1 MKSSRGV
8 FANRTLNMRSVRA
21 IGYDMDYTIVHYH
34 VKRWE
39 ALAFHFLRQRLV
51 ELGWPVADAV
61 FHEDFGMRGLVIDKA
76 HGNIVKANRF
86 GYVKKAMHG
95 FKTLEFEVTKSLY
108 SHDYIDL
115 SQDRWAFV
123 NTFFSLSE
131 ICMFAYAVE
140 ACDAGRFSAHISY
153 AEIAHVI
160 RRELDEAHLEG
171 DMKRVIMAEPD
182 QYIDVDPDVVQTLR
196 DQKQA
201 DKKVMLITNSDWT
214 FTNAM
219 MKFCCHPYMNEG
231 ENWTDLFDLVIV
243 SARKPAFFT
252 QDAPIYEVTGK
263 DGLLRPVHEIRSEH
277 KIYESGNAGLVES
290 WLGFGGDD
298 ILYAG
303 DHVFSD
309 VNISKA
315 VRRWK
320 TCLIMRELEEEM
332 DVLERHD
339 VELKT
344 LDDLMHQLEAV
355 DTQIAQKRLEI
366 QRDKVSGLHRH
377 DLLVKELSDL
387 RHQAEALESEIAPRA
402 IASGQ
407 YYHKTWGLLM
417 RTGNDK
423 SMMARQMEQHAD
435 IYTSRVSNFMNA
447 TPYAY
452 LRSVRGNL
460 PHD

>member
-8 FANRTLNMRSVRA
+8 FANRTLNMRCVRA

-51 ELGWPVADAV
+51 ELGWPVADV
-61 FHEDFGMRGLVIDKA
+61 EFDENFGMRGLVIDTA
-76 HGNIVKANRF
+76 YGNIVKANRF

-95 FKTLEFEVTKSLY
+95 FKMLEFDAIKSIY
-108 SHDYIDL
+108 HHDYIDL
-115 SQDRWAFV
+115 SQSRWSFV

-131 ICMFAYAVE
+131 ICMYAHAVE
-140 ACDAGRFSAHISY
+140 ACDAGLFSMHISY
-153 AEIAHVI
+153 ADIARVI

-171 DMKRVIMAEPD
+171 DMKRVIMAEPEK
-182 QYIDVDPDVVQTLR
+182 YIDVDPDVVQTLR

-201 DKKVMLITNSDWT
+201 DKKVMLITNSDWK
-214 FTNAM
+214 FTDAM
-219 MKFCCHPYMNEG
+219 MKFCCHPYMNPG
-231 ENWTDLFDLVIV
+231 EHWTDLFDLVIV

-252 QDAPIYEVTGK
+252 QDAPIYEVTGE
-263 DGLLRPVHEIRSEH
+263 DGLLRAVHEIRSEH
-277 KIYESGNAGLVES
+277 KVYESGNAGLVES
-290 WLGFGGDD
+290 WLGFGGND

-332 DVLERHD
+332 DILEQHEAD
-339 VELKT
+339 LKT
-344 LDDLMHQLEAV
+344 LEDLMHQLEQL
-355 DTQIAQKRLEI
+355 DIEIAQKRLEI
-366 QRDKVSGLHRH
+366 QRDRVAGGAQH
-377 DLLVKELSDL
+377 DILVKELTQL
-387 RHQAEALESEIAPRA
+387 RQKAETLEADIAPRA
-402 IASGQ
+402 MAAGK
-407 YYHKTWGLLM
+407 YYNETWGLLM

-435 IYTSRVSNFMNA
+435 IYTSRVSNFMMA

-452 LRSVRGNL
+452 LRSVRGTL